1 MVTPTKENN
10 SVFSK
15 KVYEMGTKE
24 KLIIA
29 KDITLVDK
37 DPVNKGANSERK
49 MLEVAKVV
57 SPVNLNRD

>member
-1 MVTPTKENN
+1 
-10 SVFSK
+10 
-15 KVYEMGTKE
+15 MGTKE